1 MVEARYRPK
10 VNRLLMARR
19 AVGVAR
25 GLRRITADP
34 VTIGE
39 ARSVVRQE
47 VATRPQRL
55 LAALDALVWPY
66 PASPLARLLGAVGAE
81 RGDVARLVEDHGVV
95 GALEHLRDLGAYVSY
110 EEFQGR
116 RPIVRGSTSF
126 DVSPADFFNPIVPA
140 DYMAT
145 TGGSRSAGTPVEL
158 SFRWQR
164 RQGVQRAIQHDMA
177 GTSGAPT
184 AVWLPVFPSAAGFG
198 AVMKQ
203 SAGGNRPERWFS
215 QIPADIDG
223 IAAHKQL
230 ANRAIP
236 ALHAL
241 TRTRLPSPEHVP
253 TADPAPVVEWMLDAR
268 ARSERVAIAGYA
280 SSITAAARWA
290 TEQGIGLD
298 GVVAFPASEPV
309 TRGKLEAIRA
319 SGMEAFP
326 AYAFVP
332 EGTMAITCP
341 AMGDEQYHVW
351 DQDLAVVA
359 RRRDRGDGTEVDA
372 FCWTSLAVEAPR
384 VLLNVEND
392 DFGRVD
398 HHMGCDCQLGAL
410 GLTTRLADIRG
421 MSKVVAAG
429 ISIDGATFDRLCEEL
444 LPHHVGGGAGDY
456 QFVEDDT
463 SGQTVIELRIRPRI
477 GIIDQDAALELVRRT
492 IEADEQGVLASSV
505 WGAAGHVRIVRTD
518 PIVTR
523 AGKQLAYERL
533 QPSAATPRPT

>member
-1 MVEARYRPK
+1 M
-10 VNRLLMARR
+10 
-19 AVGVAR
+19 AR

-34 VTIGE
+34 VTLGE
-39 ARSVVRQE
+39 ANRTVLEE
-47 VATRPQRL
+47 VAQRADRF
-55 LAALDALVWPY
+55 LASLDALVWPY
-66 PASPLARLLGAVGAE
+66 PGSPAARLLAAAGLEAGDVRAIVDE
-81 RGDVARLVEDHGVV
+81 RGLVG
-95 GALEHLRDLGAYVSY
+95 GLEHLRDLGVYVAY
-110 EEFQGR
+110 EEAQGR
-116 RPIVRGSTSF
+116 RPVVRGSTRF
-126 DVSPADFFNPIVPA
+126 DVDPSSFFNPIVPA
-140 DYMAT
+140 DYLAT

-177 GTSGAPT
+177 GTKGAPT

-215 QIPADIDG
+215 QVPTDLGG
-223 IAAHKQL
+223 IEGHKQL
-230 ANRAIP
+230 ANKAIP

-241 TRTRLPSPEHVP
+241 ARTGLPSPEHVA
-253 TADPAPVVEWMLDAR
+253 TSDPAPVVEWMLDGLR
-268 ARSERVAIAGYA
+268 RSERVAIAGYA

-290 TEQGIGLD
+290 SDRGIDLR

-309 TRGKLEAIRA
+309 TRGKLAAIRA
-319 SGMEAFP
+319 SGMAAFP

-332 EGTMAITCP
+332 EGTTAIGCP
-341 AMGDEQYHVW
+341 SLDDEQYHVW

-359 RRRDRGDGTEVDA
+359 RRRDRGDGSEVDA
-372 FCWTSLAVEAPR
+372 FCWTSLAIEAPR

-398 HHMGCDCQLGAL
+398 HEIDCDCPLGQL
-410 GLTTRLADIRG
+410 GLTTRVSDIRG

-429 ISIDGATFDRLCEEL
+429 ISIEGSTFDRLCEEL
-444 LPHHVGGGAGDY
+444 LPNRLGGGAGDY

-463 SGQTVIELRIRPRI
+463 TGRTVIELRIRPRI
-477 GIIDQDAALELVRRT
+477 GVIDQDAALELVRRT

-505 WGAAGHVRIVRTD
+505 WGADGHVRIVRTD

-533 QPSAATPRPT
+533 QASRPTPRPT

>member
-1 MVEARYRPK
+1 
-10 VNRLLMARR
+10 MARR

-34 VTIGE
+34 VGIAE
-39 ARSVVRQE
+39 ARQAVVRE
-47 VATRPQRL
+47 VAERPDRF
-55 LAALDALVWPY
+55 LASLDALVWPFPHS
-66 PASPLARLLGAVGAE
+66 PAARLLDAAGVEG
-81 RGDVARLVEDHGVV
+81 GDVRSLVRDRGLV
-95 GALEHLRDLGAYVSY
+95 GTLEHLRDLGVYVAY
-110 EEFQGR
+110 EEAQGR
-116 RPIVRGSTSF
+116 RTVVRGSTSF
-126 DVSPADFFNPIVPA
+126 DVDPSSFFNPIVPA
-140 DYMAT
+140 DYLAT

-164 RQGVQRAIQHDMA
+164 RQGVQRALQHEMA
-177 GTSGAPT
+177 GTRGAPT

-203 SAGGNRPERWFS
+203 TAGGNRPERWFS
-215 QIPADIDG
+215 QVPTDLAG
-223 IAAHKQL
+223 IESHKQM

-236 ALHAL
+236 ALNAL
-241 TRTRLPSPEHVP
+241 ARTGLPSPEHVP
-253 TADPAPVVEWMLDAR
+253 TADPAPVVDWMLDGLR
-268 ARSERVAIAGYA
+268 RSGRVAIAGYA
-280 SSITAAARWA
+280 SSITAAACWA
-290 TEQGIGLD
+290 TEHSIRLD

-309 TRGKLEAIRA
+309 TRGKLDAMRA
-319 SGMEAFP
+319 AGIEPFP

-341 AMGDEQYHVW
+341 SFDDEQYHVW

-372 FCWTSLAVEAPR
+372 FCWTSLAIEAPR

-398 HHMGCDCQLGAL
+398 HGVRCTCPLGQLGL
-410 GLTTRLADIRG
+410 GTRLTDIRG

-444 LPHHVGGGAGDY
+444 LPARFGGGAGDY

-463 SGQTVIELRIRPRI
+463 AGRTVIELRIRPGVEGVDER
-477 GIIDQDAALELVRRT
+477 AALDLVRRT
-492 IEADEQGVLASSV
+492 IERDELGVLASSV
-505 WGAAGHVRIVRTD
+505 WGEDGHVRVARTD

-533 QPSAATPRPT
+533 QPSRPPTSAG